1 VFIMSKK
8 TVLQNAVESALPVDA
23 VSEFDAVIAEQLD
36 DIVKSAGMLVH
47 VEKWESD
54 AESTQAGIGAILHDV
69 LLSQGDLALGWY
81 DYVRVRFCD
90 AYAVARGVAVS
101 EEGLRKAWSR
111 AFGLTGL
118 DKPKSQ
124 STEATAK
131 AEQREKAKAKEAE
144 LLASVSGMSFE
155 EVREQA
161 KGLYEQAAEVA
172 LSDAKA
178 SKAKSDE
185 AKRLLAVAEKM
196 VKAEAKA
203 FKDEAKSLKA
213 SIRTALSKCNNVDV
227 LGEVLMLLQ
236 GAFDD
241 GADDGAEFDDDTADL
256 F

>member
-1 VFIMSKK
+1 MSKK

-36 DIVKSAGMLVH
+36 DIVKSAGMLVS

-54 AESTQAGIGAILHDV
+54 AESTQAGIGSILHDV
-69 LLSQGDLALGWY
+69 LMSQGDLALGWY

-90 AYAVARGVAVS
+90 AYGVARGVAVS

-124 STEATAK
+124 SSEATAK
-131 AEQREKAKAKEAE
+131 AEQREKAKAEMEK
-144 LLASVSGMSFE
+144 LVASVNGLSFDE
-155 EVREQA
+155 IRAQA
-161 KGLYEQAAEVA
+161 KDLFEQAAEVA
-172 LSDAKA
+172 LDDSKL

-185 AKRLLAVAEKM
+185 AKRLVKVADRLVTEAIKEG
-196 VKAEAKA
+196 KAKGKA
-203 FKDEAKSLKA
+203 LKA
-213 SIRTALSKCNNVDV
+213 SIRTALTKCDNVVV
-227 LGEVLMLLQ
+227 LGEVLMMLQ